1 MTTTLDRTAPRDLAA
16 ELPARLSLTP
26 KTTLAGQLDGAWWPY
41 SRDLAAEIP
50 PLAAALEEPWGRI
63 TRVTVSPTRWPVIP
77 HTVSV
82 SGKTVHVGWFTEQD
96 PDKLILLSYTVGRWD
111 LLVVPPETE
120 PAAAA
125 RLMAA
130 AAIPGSALTAGVL
143 MANEAAVGR
152 GIRDARRREATWEG
166 EGGAC
171 MSPFGYPIDRT
182 GGDRRGAVSA
192 SARVAPRAGTDVRGG
207 RVPHADVVGGHP

>member
-1 MTTTLDRTAPRDLAA
+1 MTTILDRNAPRDLVS

-26 KTTLAGQLDGAWWPY
+26 KTTVAGQLDGAWWPR
-41 SRDLAAEIP
+41 SRDLEAELP
-50 PLAAALEEPWGRI
+50 ALVAALAEPWGRV
-63 TRVTVSPTRWPVIP
+63 TRVTVNPTRWPVIP
-77 HTVSV
+77 HTVAV
-82 SGKTVHVGWFTEQD
+82 DGHTLHVGWFTEQD
-96 PDKLILLSYTVGRWD
+96 PDKLILLGYTVGRWD
-111 LLVVPPETE
+111 LLVIPPETD

-143 MANEAAVGR
+143 MADETVIGR

-171 MSPFGYPIDRT
+171 LSPFGNPMDR
-182 GGDRRGAVSA
+182 SA
-192 SARVAPRAGTDVRGG
+192 LPLPGNGWR
-207 RVPHADVVGGHP
+207 

>member
-41 SRDLAAEIP
+41 SRNLVAELP
-50 PLAAALEEPWGRI
+50 PLAAALDKVWGRI
-63 TRVTVSPTRWPVIP
+63 TRVTVNPTRWPVIP
-77 HTVSV
+77 YKVPVAGHA
-82 SGKTVHVGWFTEQD
+82 VHVGWFTEQH

-111 LLVVPPETE
+111 LLVIPPETE

-130 AAIPGSALTAGVL
+130 AAIPGSVLTAGVL
-143 MANEAAVGR
+143 MADEAVIGR
-152 GIRDARRREATWEG
+152 GIRDTLRREASWES

-171 MSPFGYPIDRT
+171 MSPFGSPM
-182 GGDRRGAVSA
+182 DRRALPLPGNTW
-192 SARVAPRAGTDVRGG
+192 R
-207 RVPHADVVGGHP
+207 

>member
-26 KTTLAGQLDGAWWPY
+26 KTTLAGLLDGAWWPC
-41 SRDLAAEIP
+41 SRDLEAELP
-50 PLAAALEEPWGRI
+50 PLAAALDGVWGRI
-63 TRVTVSPTRWPVIP
+63 TRVTVNPTHWPVIP
-77 HTVSV
+77 RKVPVAGH
-82 SGKTVHVGWFTEQD
+82 TVHVGWFTEQH

-111 LLVVPPETE
+111 LLVIPPETE

-130 AAIPGSALTAGVL
+130 AAIPGSVLTAGVL
-143 MANEAAVGR
+143 MADEAVIGR
-152 GIRDARRREATWEG
+152 GIRDALRREAGWES

-171 MSPFGYPIDRT
+171 MSPFGGLT
-182 GGDRRGAVSA
+182 GRRALSPPGNTW
-192 SARVAPRAGTDVRGG
+192 R
-207 RVPHADVVGGHP
+207 